1 MDDATFADD
10 VRKRMS
16 VLYGMSTPRPVN
28 YPVTSELGRINP
40 ALWPSGFHHGTD
52 LGCPKGTA
60 VKNCFDGVV
69 HLSKDEPEN
78 LLGKRV
84 WILSRL
90 DTPEGLKIF
99 RCGYCHL
106 NQINFT
112 WSQSVRAGEIVGLS
126 GNSGRPLNGG
136 AYPEHLHFQ
145 MEFWPSRELIRP
157 EFFPA

>member
-1 MDDATFADD
+1 MESTEDAKD
-10 VRKRMS
+10 VKRRLS
-16 VLYGMSTPRPVN
+16 ALYGMSTARPVSSQI
-28 YPVTSELGRINP
+28 TAEFGRINKTH
-40 ALWPSGFHHGTD
+40 WVDFHHGTD
-52 LGCPKGTA
+52 FGCPKGTS

-69 HLSKDEPEN
+69 QISKDEPEN

-90 DTPEGLKIF
+90 ETPDGFKLF

-106 NQINFT
+106 EQINFT
-112 WSQSVRAGEIVGLS
+112 WGQSVRAGEIVGLS

-136 AYPEHLHFQ
+136 VYPEHLHFQ

-157 EFFPA
+157 EFV